1 MDFASGPFRGDAGG
15 TGDLTTALLT
25 AAVWLVVGALVGF
38 GIRRLNV
45 WLYQKEELEFGSQK
59 WQVWGPPIL
68 CAVLFAVFGYH
79 FGPVASLLIKSLWV
93 AVMVEVIFC
102 DIEHHLILD
111 RVIFP
116 AMAAAIALSFFT
128 PNLGVVESVLTGLGA
143 GLVFLVL
150 ALVGSYFFG
159 ADALG
164 FGDVKLVAL
173 IGLIVGV
180 HQTAIVTALFLGVLF
195 AGVVSLALVAARR
208 LTMKSG
214 IAYGPFLAA
223 GALVVLY
230 QLGPK

>member
-1 MDFASGPFRGDAGG
+1 MDIAPSPFRGDAGG

-25 AAVWLVVGALVGF
+25 AAVWLVVGAAVGI

-45 WLYQKEELEFGSQK
+45 WLYKKEELEYGSER

-68 CAVLFAVFGYH
+68 AAILFAVFGYH
-79 FGPVASLLIKSLWV
+79 FGPVPVLLIKSLWV
-93 AVMVEVIFC
+93 AVLVEVIFC
-102 DIEHHLILD
+102 DIEHRLILD
-111 RVIFP
+111 RVMFP
-116 AMAAAIALSFFT
+116 SMIVAIALSFFT
-128 PNLGVVESVLTGLGA
+128 PNLGVVQSVLTGLGA
-143 GLVFLVL
+143 GLLFLLL

-164 FGDVKLVAL
+164 FGDVKLVAF
-173 IGLIVGV
+173 IGLIVGIHNV
-180 HQTAIVTALFLGVLF
+180 AIVTALFLGVLF
-195 AGVVSLALVAARR
+195 AGVVSLLLVAARR

>member
-1 MDFASGPFRGDAGG
+1 MDIAPSPLRGDAGG

-25 AAVWLVVGALVGF
+25 AAVWLVVGAAVGF

-45 WLYQKEELEFGSQK
+45 WLYRKEELEHGSEP

-68 CAVLFAVFGYH
+68 AAVLFAGFGYH
-79 FGPVASLLIKSLWV
+79 FGPVPVLLIKSLWV
-93 AVMVEVIFC
+93 AVLVEVIFC
-102 DIEHHLILD
+102 DIEHKLILD
-111 RVIFP
+111 RVMFP
-116 AMAAAIALSFFT
+116 SMVVAIGLSFFT
-128 PNLGVVESVLTGLGA
+128 PNLGIWQSLLTGLGA
-143 GLVFLVL
+143 GLIFLVL

-164 FGDVKLVAL
+164 FGDVKLVAF

-180 HQTAIVTALFLGVLF
+180 HNTAIVTALFLGVLF
-195 AGVVSLALVAARR
+195 AGVISLALVAARR

-214 IAYGPFLAA
+214 IPYGPFLAA
-223 GALVVLY
+223 GTLVVLY

>member
-1 MDFASGPFRGDAGG
+1 MDSTPSPFRGDAGG

-25 AAVWLVVGALVGF
+25 AAAWLVVGALVGF

-45 WLYQKEELEFGSQK
+45 WLYRKEELEYGSER

-68 CAVLFAVFGYH
+68 TAILFAVFGYH
-79 FGPVASLLIKSLWV
+79 FGPVPVLLIKSLWV
-93 AVMVEVIFC
+93 AVLVEVIFC
-102 DIEHHLILD
+102 DAEHRLILD
-111 RVIFP
+111 RVMFP
-116 AMAAAIALSFFT
+116 SMVVAIGLSFFT
-128 PNLGVVESVLTGLGA
+128 PNLGVVESFLTGLGA
-143 GLVFLVL
+143 GLLFLVL
-150 ALVGSYFFG
+150 ALIGSYFFG

-164 FGDVKLVAL
+164 FGDVKLVAF
-173 IGLIVGV
+173 IGLILGI

-195 AGVVSLALVAARR
+195 AGVISLVLVLARR

-214 IAYGPFLAA
+214 IPYGPFLAA